1 MRIGICDDD
10 HLWCE
15 RAKKIVATYGIKHHL
30 PMQIFVFLSEESLL
44 EYEGGPLDVLFC
56 DIDLN
61 GSSELKDFPEAIKAR
76 EESSVIREDGISLV
90 RKVNHRWPR
99 CQMIYVTNY
108 LYYATEVYQ
117 TKHVF
122 FTLKEQFE
130 KRIEEIF
137 ATILYQLRQ
146 EQDRLLFSMVGGGQI
161 VLVPSDV
168 YYFERNGRVTNI
180 ITKHGTY
187 SVHEK
192 LGDLLERLPED
203 VFIRCHNS
211 YIVYLPAVREMV
223 KGFFV
228 LADGTQIIISRSYA
242 KKAKEAFMQWAL
254 TQFV

>member
-15 RAKKIVATYGIKHHL
+15 RAKKIVATYGIKHDL

-44 EYEGGPLDVLFC
+44 EYEGRLLDVLFC

-61 GSSELKDFPEAIKAR
+61 GSNDQKDFPEVIEAR
-76 EESSVIREDGISLV
+76 EESSVLREDGISLV
-90 RKVNHRWPR
+90 RKVNRRWPR

-122 FTLKEQFE
+122 FALKEQFE

-137 ATILYQLRQ
+137 STILYQLKQ
-146 EQDRLLFSMVGGGQI
+146 EQDRLLFSMVGGGQVI
-161 VLVPSDV
+161 LVPSDV
-168 YYFERNGRVTNI
+168 YYFERSGRVTNI

-187 SVHEK
+187 PVHEK
-192 LGDLLERLPED
+192 LGDLFERLPKD

-254 TQFV
+254 IQFV

>member
-1 MRIGICDDD
+1 MRIGICDDGQ
-10 HLWCE
+10 LWCE
-15 RAKKIVATYGIKHHL
+15 RAKKIVATYGLKHHL
-30 PMQIFVFLSEESLL
+30 PMQIFVFLSEESLF
-44 EYEGGPLDVLFC
+44 EYEGRPLDVLFC

-61 GSSELKDFPEAIKAR
+61 GSSEQKDFPEAIKAR
-76 EESSVIREDGISLV
+76 EKSSVIRGDGISLV

-117 TKHVF
+117 TKHAF

-137 ATILYQLRQ
+137 ETILYQLKQ

-161 VLVPSDV
+161 ILVPSDV

-180 ITKHGTY
+180 ATKHGTY

-192 LGDLLERLPED
+192 LRDLLERLPED

-211 YIVYLPAVREMV
+211 YIVYLPAIREMV

-228 LADGTQIIISRSYA
+228 LVDGTQIIISRSYA